1 MICCRRFLLLLLAAP
16 RRASRIK
23 DLGPRDLVVVVHSGL
38 VEDGNT
44 SRRLPWLDASVPH
57 VIVGGA
63 KGDDE
68 VWGMG
73 RKLMYVNYDDNPGC
87 ADTHCPKPTYE
98 RIGKYFGA
106 HRTVAGVLVANDTW
120 PDSKWLLVVD
130 DDNHVELNQVAT
142 YLAALDPTVPLLLA
156 GRVGPGRNEVPC
168 RKSSNATHW
177 SCCSDPSGPCRAR
190 VSGPQAVWEYD
201 KAARTFLPQIC
212 PDRAVTNYCCRTTPW
227 PAGVSRG
234 YPYRVDGDGAFRPH
248 FAKLWPYGGAGYVL
262 SRGLLDAIP
271 RPHWEHCMYALQC
284 ANADHRVMTCVLAAG
299 YSVTRHGDR
308 IPGIVHHVRGQ
319 SGHENVLNS
328 HQRAHLHADHPNMV
342 AMTKSRHRGP
352 MPADPRAP

>member
-1 MICCRRFLLLLLAAP
+1 MICCRQFLLLLLAAP

-156 GRVGPGRNEVPC
+156 GR
-168 RKSSNATHW
+168 A
-177 SCCSDPSGPCRAR
+177 PSP
-190 VSGPQAVWEYD
+190 P
-201 KAARTFLPQIC
+201 
-212 PDRAVTNYCCRTTPW
+212 
-227 PAGVSRG
+227 
-234 YPYRVDGDGAFRPH
+234 
-248 FAKLWPYGGAGYVL
+248 
-262 SRGLLDAIP
+262 
-271 RPHWEHCMYALQC
+271 
-284 ANADHRVMTCVLAAG
+284 LA
-299 YSVTRHGDR
+299 
-308 IPGIVHHVRGQ
+308 
-319 SGHENVLNS
+319 
-328 HQRAHLHADHPNMV
+328 
-342 AMTKSRHRGP
+342 
-352 MPADPRAP
+352 